1 MLLNTCKKN
10 IVTISTAALFFTAC
24 GDDKSSSSS
33 DAIPNYKSE
42 SSLPNTCQMEIA
54 QVQNTYYACL
64 KDEWVIVMDS
74 AIVKQITEG
83 VNVEDLDFANIVA
96 ITSSNSVAG
105 DGKQSIP
112 SSESNS
118 AGTSSSENSTSSSI
132 EGDNDGDGSSSSS
145 EEGNDGDGSSSSS
158 EEGNDGD
165 GSSSSSEEG
174 NDGDGSSSSSEES
187 SSSESVPDGYMKDSR
202 DGTLYKTVVI
212 GSQTWMA
219 QNLSY
224 EYKINGRAYGTHCR
238 DNNCTKY
245 GRYYTWGAAMD
256 SAKTKCGYKKD
267 CSVNYP
273 VKGICD
279 DGWHLP
285 SKADW
290 EKLFKSVG
298 GAEVAG
304 TKLRS
309 KDGWINSIIHGTD
322 PYKFTALPAGK
333 YENGSF
339 NENGYGAFFWTS
351 TKADKEN
358 AYLMNI
364 DIDYNTAY
372 LKYSTKNLALSVR
385 CVKN

>member
-1 MLLNTCKKN
+1 
-10 IVTISTAALFFTAC
+10 
-24 GDDKSSSSS
+24 
-33 DAIPNYKSE
+33 
-42 SSLPNTCQMEIA
+42 
-54 QVQNTYYACL
+54 
-64 KDEWVIVMDS
+64 
-74 AIVKQITEG
+74 
-83 VNVEDLDFANIVA
+83 
-96 ITSSNSVAG
+96 
-105 DGKQSIP
+105 
-112 SSESNS
+112 
-118 AGTSSSENSTSSSI
+118 
-132 EGDNDGDGSSSSS
+132 
-145 EEGNDGDGSSSSS
+145 
-158 EEGNDGD
+158 
-165 GSSSSSEEG
+165 
-174 NDGDGSSSSSEES
+174 
-187 SSSESVPDGYMKDSR
+187 
-202 DGTLYKTVVI
+202 
-212 GSQTWMA
+212 
-219 QNLSY
+219 
-224 EYKINGRAYGTHCR
+224 
-238 DNNCTKY
+238 
-245 GRYYTWGAAMD
+245 MD